1 MILTKKLIAGAWI
14 PIIFNHIDRGLKL
27 NNKESCS
34 KKILKEYA
42 DERLRYW
49 ISIFK
54 ISSTHKLIDLP
65 ESIISAYII
74 RRLEVKRDKSY
85 SVLEALELLDFY
97 NIPIISKDQY
107 IEWSCDLLENSLLE
121 CELVEKRAGEH
132 LGRIL
137 SAPMKNIYKS
147 EVALLKDFQKTFRTI
162 KNSISTIDSI
172 EFAKDMSIKLK
183 ELYISIESNLI
194 KISLEDKKLWNGG
207 YNFKTPLTN
216 PNN

>member
-1 MILTKKLIAGAWI
+1 
-14 PIIFNHIDRGLKL
+14 
-27 NNKESCS
+27 
-34 KKILKEYA
+34 
-42 DERLRYW
+42 
-49 ISIFK
+49 
-54 ISSTHKLIDLP
+54 
-65 ESIISAYII
+65 
-74 RRLEVKRDKSY
+74 
-85 SVLEALELLDFY
+85 
-97 NIPIISKDQY
+97 
-107 IEWSCDLLENSLLE
+107 LENSLLE